1 MKKILAMA
9 VLAAAST
16 SIFAQEDVVKEAK
29 SLLGKGQTAEAIQVL
44 TPALSTGSAQSKAA
58 AYNQL
63 AEINFKIFSDQQE
76 IILNNQIKQTQT
88 PHDTLAMNNAV
99 YGMIDAAVKC
109 DEFDNQPNEK
119 GKVKPKY
126 RSANATKYFLQRQ
139 QLINPGLDMFN
150 TKNYEG
156 AAKYW
161 GLYIDSYNAPL
172 FEKQDKS
179 TDKNLT
185 QIAYYAALA
194 NYNLK
199 DYAKANKYATI
210 AQSDTAF
217 AKDAL
222 EIVLFTQKE
231 TAKTKEDTLAFVN
244 KLKELHAATPG
255 EDRYFGMMNEYYSQ
269 KGNEAA
275 KKAWLDEELSK
286 FPNNKMAWAIKGEDA
301 MNEKN
306 WDEAIADFDKATSI
320 DPSFVQV
327 YYNSA
332 VCEYSKALEMND
344 KFSDK
349 SGRISA
355 DNAAKVKAELNKAM
369 DYVNKMKELDPNG
382 EKVNWE
388 YMSNQINYL
397 LQQ

>member
-1 MKKILAMA
+1 MA

-29 SLLGKGQTAEAIQVL
+29 SLLGKGQTAEAIKVL
-44 TPALSTGSAQSKAA
+44 TPALSNGSAQSKAA

-63 AEINFKIFSDQQE
+63 AEINYKIFSDQQE
-76 IILNNQIKQTQT
+76 IILNNQIKQTKT
-88 PHDTLAMNNAV
+88 PHDTVAMNNAV

-109 DEFDNQPNEK
+109 DEFDQQPNDK
-119 GKVKPKY
+119 GKVKPKF
-126 RSANATKYFLQRQ
+126 RSANGAKYFLQRQ

-150 TKNYEG
+150 SKNYEG

-161 GLYIDSYNAPL
+161 GLYIDSYSAPL

-179 TDKNLT
+179 ADKSLT

-194 NYNLK
+194 CYNLK
-199 DYAKANKYATI
+199 DYSKAGKYAAV
-210 AQSDTAF
+210 AQNDTAF
-217 AKDAL
+217 AKDAM
-222 EIVLFTQKE
+222 EIVLFSQKE
-231 TAKTKEDTLAFVN
+231 TAKTKEDTLAYMN
-244 KLKELHAATPG
+244 RLKELHAATPG
-255 EDRYFGMMNEYYSQ
+255 EDRYFGLMSEYYSQ
-269 KGNEAA
+269 KGHEAE
-275 KKAWLDEELSK
+275 KKAWLDDELAK

-301 MNEKN
+301 MNAKN
-306 WDEAIADFDKATSI
+306 WDEAITDFDKATAI
-320 DPSFVQV
+320 DPQFVQV

-332 VCEYSKALEMND
+332 VCAYSKALEMND
-344 KFSDK
+344 KFADK

-355 DNAAKVKAELNKAM
+355 ENQAKVKEQLGVAM
-369 DYVNKMKELDPNG
+369 KYVDKMKSLDPNG

-397 LQQ
+397 LKQ